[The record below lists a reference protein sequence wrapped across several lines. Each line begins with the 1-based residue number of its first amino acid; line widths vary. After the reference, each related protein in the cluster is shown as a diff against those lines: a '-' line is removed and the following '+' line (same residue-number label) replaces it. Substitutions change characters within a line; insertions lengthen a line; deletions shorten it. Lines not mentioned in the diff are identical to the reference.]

1 MVVNVH
7 VLLLSNATPT
17 HAIQR
22 GLQIC
27 RFAKKDNGNGWQKLV
42 PAPPHLHVRVVV
54 HGVAALHFPK
64 EQLVPHAALHN
75 ADNATRVA
83 RTVRAKQVVAR
94 LLYGFFYR
102 PHVSGKNEELKRKR
116 ALFGVLVKAS
126 CPLMLAPLFRG
137 FAHLG
142 HVRGVRAKN
151 VLHQPRLFEF
161 GNGGALACANGAR
174 EGDEDDVFE
183 EGEHLRFAKRNAK
196 KKNKRDPLPR
206 PAFGGPR
213 KKKLFPVKRGFLLF
227 SFSRSEKE
235 KSKMSVSNFLQSEVM
250 ARSKNLSVLNK
261 QLEEKNARLR
271 EQLKETKRDAQK
283 ERDEYERELGDAQLK
298 LAAAMTTNSEL
309 RVVIAKQQHV
319 ITEEREKR
327 CELVEKMNDKLLEL
341 NFVHAMRQEV
351 ELRHEALVQL
361 HDQVMRALERA
372 KDENVALRECNRR
385 LVGELYEINKRL
397 NE

>member
-1 MVVNVH
+1 
-7 VLLLSNATPT
+7 
-17 HAIQR
+17 
-22 GLQIC
+22 
-27 RFAKKDNGNGWQKLV
+27 
-42 PAPPHLHVRVVV
+42 
-54 HGVAALHFPK
+54 
-64 EQLVPHAALHN
+64 
-75 ADNATRVA
+75 
-83 RTVRAKQVVAR
+83 
-94 LLYGFFYR
+94 
-102 PHVSGKNEELKRKR
+102 
-116 ALFGVLVKAS
+116 
-126 CPLMLAPLFRG
+126 
-137 FAHLG
+137 
-142 HVRGVRAKN
+142 
-151 VLHQPRLFEF
+151 
-161 GNGGALACANGAR
+161 
-174 EGDEDDVFE
+174 
-183 EGEHLRFAKRNAK
+183 
-196 KKNKRDPLPR
+196 
-206 PAFGGPR
+206 
-213 KKKLFPVKRGFLLF
+213 
-227 SFSRSEKE
+227 
-235 KSKMSVSNFLQSEVM
+235 MSVSNFLQSEVM